1 MRGNY
6 KVRVR
11 VPIFT
16 TAEIDYMVFGAES
29 EAAAIDQAK
38 QMIETA
44 DIGRWVEYQW
54 HPHYELTSLAEVI
67 EFEAT
72 ETDTPK
78 EGTNEQ
84 DY

>member
-1 MRGNY
+1 MRGHY

-11 VPIFT
+11 VPIYA
-16 TAEIDYMVFGAES
+16 TAIVEHWAYNADS
-29 EAAAIDQAK
+29 EAAAIAEAQDFVGPGPVGEWF
-38 QMIETA
+38 IREW
-44 DIGRWVEYQW
+44 R
-54 HPHYELTSLAEVI
+54 PHSIPTLSEVI